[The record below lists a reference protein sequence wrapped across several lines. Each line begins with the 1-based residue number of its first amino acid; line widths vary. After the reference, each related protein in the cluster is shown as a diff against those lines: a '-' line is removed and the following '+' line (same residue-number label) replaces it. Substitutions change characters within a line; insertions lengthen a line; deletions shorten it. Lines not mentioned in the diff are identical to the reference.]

1 MWAAV
6 FFSALVQQEPATK
19 EYRDNDLGLIFQY
32 PQEWRLTKTR
42 LGAQFEFLTSEG
54 ATARV
59 TITRTPFRES
69 KDQWQRYQRDIE
81 EAARRE
87 VLDQTEEELL
97 GVPLLLTRT
106 RYTGPDGIFRQL
118 KGLLYSRT
126 RQKLNFILE
135 APESA
140 FPGAETSWRGT
151 WNSFRTITGELPVA
165 EGTPESTNPTNPAQ
179 EAERQ
184 VYTLTDPKG
193 EAAAAGSNRLLE
205 TRVEVPG
212 PSGTETI
219 ALPEGWTAEA
229 RDAVIVLRN
238 PAVQGTTVLTLSLGD
253 NAFARRV
260 MNNLNREALKRF
272 DTVALRKEESIAE
285 NQNGAQVL
293 SVLRQG
299 TSPGGNLILL
309 SAVGGQS
316 FGVWSVQYETTDP
329 LKYGEDKPHLDAL
342 LAVLAR
348 IRS

>member
-1 MWAAV
+1 M
-6 FFSALVQQEPATK
+6 
-19 EYRDNDLGLIFQY
+19 
-32 PQEWRLTKTR
+32 
-42 LGAQFEFLTSEG
+42 
-54 ATARV
+54 
-59 TITRTPFRES
+59 
-69 KDQWQRYQRDIE
+69 
-81 EAARRE
+81 
-87 VLDQTEEELL
+87 
-97 GVPLLLTRT
+97 
-106 RYTGPDGIFRQL
+106 
-118 KGLLYSRT
+118 
-126 RQKLNFILE
+126 E
-135 APESA
+135 APETA
-140 FPGAETSWRGT
+140 FPGAETAWRGT

-165 EGTPESTNPTNPAQ
+165 EGTPETTNPTNPAQ
-179 EAERQ
+179 EAERE

-193 EAAAAGSNRLLE
+193 EATAAGSNRLPE

-219 ALPEGWTAEA
+219 ALPEGWTAEP
-229 RDAVIVLRN
+229 RDAVIVLRH

>member
-19 EYRDNDLGLIFQY
+19 EFRDNDLGLIFQY

-69 KDQWQRYQRDIE
+69 KDQWQSYQRDIE

-151 WNSFRTITGELPVA
+151 WNSFRTITGDLPVA
-165 EGTPESTNPTNPAQ
+165 EGTPETTNPTNPAQ
-179 EAERQ
+179 DAERQ

-193 EAAAAGSNRLLE
+193 EGAAAANDRRPE

-212 PSGTETI
+212 PSGNETI
-219 ALPEGWTAEA
+219 ALPEGWTVEP
-229 RDAVIVLRN
+229 RESVIVLRHPN
-238 PAVQGTTVLTLSLGD
+238 VQGTTVLTLSLGD

-260 MNNLNREALKRF
+260 MNNMNREALKRF
-272 DTVALRKEESIAE
+272 DIVALRKEESIAE
-285 NQNGAQVL
+285 NQNGAQVV
-293 SVLRQG
+293 SILRQG

-309 SAVGGQS
+309 TAVGGQS
-316 FGVWSVQYETTDP
+316 FGVWSVQYETTDT

>member
-6 FFSALVQQEPATK
+6 FISALVQQEPATK

-42 LGAQFEFLTSEG
+42 LGAQFEFLTEEG

-59 TITRTPFRES
+59 TITRTPFREA
-69 KDQWQRYQRDIE
+69 KDQWQSYQRDIE

-87 VLDQTEEELL
+87 VLDQSEEELL

-118 KGLLYSRT
+118 KGLLYSRS

-135 APESA
+135 APETA
-140 FPGAETSWRGT
+140 FPGAETAWRGT

-165 EGTPESTNPTNPAQ
+165 EGTPETTNPTNPTQ
-179 EAERQ
+179 DAERE
-184 VYTLTDPKG
+184 VYTLTDPKDDQTAA
-193 EAAAAGSNRLLE
+193 EATRRPE

-219 ALPEGWTAEA
+219 ALPEGWTAEP
-229 RDAVIVLRN
+229 RDAVIVLRH
-238 PAVQGTTVLTLSLGD
+238 PSVQGTTVLTLSLGD
-253 NAFARRV
+253 TAFARRV
-260 MNNLNREALKRF
+260 MNNLNRDALKRF
-272 DTVALRKEESIAE
+272 DVVSLRKEETIAE
-285 NQNGAQVL
+285 NQNGAQVM
-293 SVLRQG
+293 SVLREG
-299 TSPGGNLILL
+299 TTPGGSLVLL

-316 FGVWSVQYETTDP
+316 FGVWSLLYETTDS
-329 LKYGEDKPHLDAL
+329 LKYGEDKAQIEAL